1 MILKEVREP
10 AEFEEIYDDVIT
22 PEEIRSEFDINI
34 EDLEQITIEELYSKT
49 PNPDPLDEFDNPPS
63 GEYFIL
69 LDKEKNVE
77 FFIDTQGYNYC
88 RYAYKLE
95 RSSNSV
101 NESQTAIIDA
111 QQLPIEEETSV
122 VMESDDFKSWMIK
135 ENNYFEREDAKKGV
149 TVYQL
154 MISPET
160 NKEYLD
166 SGKVVDEDWAA
177 GNIDVIWQDEV
188 HEFDV
193 PMNSVYLKPAKE
205 NQIEEATEVEF
216 NNEDN
221 IKVYNYEVYM
231 KNPET
236 GENNWT
242 ISFFNIFAKDK
253 EESRQILKSIPYFD
267 AVILYNG
274 ESKATD
280 KDIKAY
286 AEGYDY
292 KEVESSSGEKDSLEE
307 GFEDYDEDYDDE
319 DNVEEVNDTR
329 ETKNFKLYFSHEDNL
344 FTIDFLN
351 ENSNI
356 YKIIK
361 NSMGKL
367 NNNYIFNLGVDLN
380 QEDLDILIPIL
391 EKYKQDPDVEVF
403 LTSLVDL
410 KNPKKALEE
419 SESSNEETFSA
430 YVCERCGFIFDVE
443 ENNFELKCPMCK
455 NANEDAFEEIAITVN
470 NKDNGFKIS
479 SIKVGNEEKIKDPD
493 YLESA
498 EVFID
503 ENK

>member
-1 MILKEVREP
+1 MILKEVRKP

-22 PEEIRSEFDINI
+22 PEEIQSEFDINI

-253 EESRQILKSIPYFD
+253 EESRQVLKSIPYFD
-267 AVILYNG
+267 SVILYNG
-274 ESKATD
+274 ESKTTD

-286 AEGYDY
+286 AEGCDY
-292 KEVESSSGEKDSLEE
+292 KEVFETKRKTIVNVEENIEDKSGEK
-307 GFEDYDEDYDDE
+307 
-319 DNVEEVNDTR
+319 N
-329 ETKNFKLYFSHEDNL
+329 
-344 FTIDFLN
+344 
-351 ENSNI
+351 
-356 YKIIK
+356 
-361 NSMGKL
+361 
-367 NNNYIFNLGVDLN
+367 
-380 QEDLDILIPIL
+380 
-391 EKYKQDPDVEVF
+391 
-403 LTSLVDL
+403 
-410 KNPKKALEE
+410 
-419 SESSNEETFSA
+419 ETFLA
-430 YVCERCGFIFDVE
+430 YVCERCGYIFDVE

-455 NANEDAFEEIAITVN
+455 NTNEDAFEEIAITVN